1 MLGSYW
7 ILLVISWAL
16 NQPCWSCG
24 LNVIGFM
31 DIYGYLSSDYSR
43 NLMDDDDEAVKR
55 IGSGF
60 IWHLWRLNQL
70 KDWNISITQHKCDKW
85 YQMISNDGWVGNL
98 MWVYGIKSISHVGC
112 DVFSSYPAML
122 WTGGYGYVWTVW
134 INENYGCLDCYKI
147 LTGIASKPQTCSP
160 FTCSSS
166 IGDPMMDCHEFLEMT
181 NPSPFY
187 RHRLGRRGCAHLD
200 QNRWLL

>member
-1 MLGSYW
+1 M
-7 ILLVISWAL
+7 
-16 NQPCWSCG
+16 
-24 LNVIGFM
+24 IGFM

-112 DVFSSYPAML
+112 DVFSIC
-122 WTGGYGYVWTVW
+122 V
-134 INENYGCLDCYKI
+134 DCMDQWKLRVLGLLQDTNRDRI
-147 LTGIASKPQTCSP
+147 QTANM
-160 FTCSSS
+160 FT
-166 IGDPMMDCHEFLEMT
+166 IYMFK
-181 NPSPFY
+181 FY
-187 RHRLGRRGCAHLD
+187 RGSHDGLPWVSGND
-200 QNRWLL
+200 QSIPVL